1 MPRTPPY
8 YPMINKPEIL
18 QKRLEK
24 LEHHYV
30 ALREYH
36 GLITELKKQKDIY
49 EPGVFGALSGYERAV
64 LDAYLKRYA
73 SLQDYMGARV
83 FPLLLE
89 SAGIAAGRMS
99 EVLAQVEREGII
111 DSLQDWIELRES
123 RNELEHDYP
132 DGLEA
137 ALSAL
142 MTCVSS
148 FSKLEK
154 YHGNIHQFLQRNGIA
169 VVRTAQE

>member
-1 MPRTPPY
+1 MT
-8 YPMINKPEIL
+8 NKPEIL

-24 LEHHYV
+24 LDRHYA

-36 GLITELKKQKDIY
+36 GLITALEKQKNIY
-49 EPGVFGALSGYERAV
+49 DPNVFGTLDGYERAV

-89 SAGIAAGRMS
+89 NVGIPTARMS

-111 DSLQDWIELRES
+111 DSLQDWIELREI

-137 ALSAL
+137 ALLAL
-142 MTCVSS
+142 RTCVSS
-148 FSKLEK
+148 FFRLEK
-154 YHGNIHQFLQRNGIA
+154 YHRNIHEFLQRNGIA
-169 VVRTAQE
+169 VVRAVKK